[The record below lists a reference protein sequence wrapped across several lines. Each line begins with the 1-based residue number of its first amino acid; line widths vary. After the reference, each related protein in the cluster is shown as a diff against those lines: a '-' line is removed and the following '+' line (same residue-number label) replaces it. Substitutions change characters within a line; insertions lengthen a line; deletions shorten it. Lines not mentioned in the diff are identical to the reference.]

1 MIPRKSSAWP
11 ARLDVLQSLSGLLLA
26 LFVWAHMFF
35 ESSILLG
42 EDAMYRVTKMFE
54 GEPLFGKPYPL
65 LVSAVGVAVFL
76 MIAVHAVLAL
86 RKFPG
91 SGREYGQLRWHMR
104 ALRHPDTTLWYVQC
118 ITGFCLFF
126 LVSVHLYTVITQ
138 PENIGPYASAD
149 RIWSGRYWIVYAL
162 LLVTVHLHAAI
173 GVYRLAM
180 KWYPPSGAMSK
191 RTRGRRKVAMWCILA
206 FFISLGSASLL
217 TYMYLGY
224 QHADRVGERYQPG
237 PARLPAEGG

>member
-91 SGREYGQLRWHMR
+91 SGREYGQLRRHMR
-104 ALRHPDTTLWYVQC
+104 AL
-118 ITGFCLFF
+118 
-126 LVSVHLYTVITQ
+126 
-138 PENIGPYASAD
+138 
-149 RIWSGRYWIVYAL
+149 
-162 LLVTVHLHAAI
+162 
-173 GVYRLAM
+173 RLAM